1 MKKIHLMGLIVA
13 ASLLGSYTPV
23 PARGAQ
29 VQAKQEYKISLRT
42 EPSPPKGSVEN
53 TFHVSVTDSA
63 GKSISDA
70 TVKITIVMPA
80 MPEMGMAEMKVTPTV
95 SWNGSDYSGKANLP
109 SAGLWN
115 VTIQVSKLDHVV
127 ASQKTQLAAK

>member
-1 MKKIHLMGLIVA
+1 MNRIHAIGLIVGA
-13 ASLLGSYTPV
+13 LFLVNCAVVPTRSEQNQATP
-23 PARGAQ
+23 
-29 VQAKQEYKISLRT
+29 EYKITFRT
-42 EPSPPKGSVEN
+42 EPSPAKGSAEN

-70 TVKITIVMPA
+70 TVKITLVMPA

-95 SWNGSDYSGKANLP
+95 SWNGSDYSGKANIP

-115 VTIQVSKLDHVV
+115 VTVQVLKQDRVV
-127 ASQKTQLAAK
+127 ASKKIQLAAK